1 MKNWKVVTPNM
12 AKLNICV
19 QDAVL
24 ILWGK
29 IKADFIW
36 NGYSPTNSGGR
47 KHQGFKEQ
55 CQSQTYTLI
64 YAVDYSMQHMK

>member
-24 ILWGK
+24 IYE
-29 IKADFIW
+29 ADFIW

-64 YAVDYSMQHMK
+64 YEVDYSMQHMK